1 LQVYAQP
8 FISVGAYRKYKL
20 AGMTRADRFGDRFT
34 ALAPD
39 QLHVDGEVV
48 GIDQDRDGLAD
59 YVIDTPDY
67 NYRALRS
74 TVVLR
79 WQYRPGSS
87 AFLIW
92 SQGRESSTLD
102 RDLAFGRD
110 LSGLFD
116 EDGAQ
121 VVMLKVNYWLGR

>member
-1 LQVYAQP
+1 
-8 FISVGAYRKYKL
+8 
-20 AGMTRADRFGDRFT
+20 MTRADGYRDRFSE
-34 ALAPD
+34 LERG
-39 QLHVDGEVV
+39 QLLPAGDVMGF
-48 GIDQDRDGLAD
+48 DRDLDGVAD
-59 YVIDTPDY
+59 FVIDVPDY

-102 RDLAFGRD
+102 RELSFGRD
-110 LSGLFD
+110 LKGLVGA
-116 EDGAQ
+116 DGEH
-121 VVMLKVNYWLGR
+121 VLLVKVNYWFGA